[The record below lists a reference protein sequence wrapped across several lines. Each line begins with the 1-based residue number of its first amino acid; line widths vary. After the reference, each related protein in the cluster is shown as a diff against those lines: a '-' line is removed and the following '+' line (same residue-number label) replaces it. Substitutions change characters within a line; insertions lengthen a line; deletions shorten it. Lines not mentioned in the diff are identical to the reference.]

1 MLQGL
6 HLSHTHQLPRVFR
19 RTARQVQHLAL
30 HSSLFPWASALAG
43 RALSSRA
50 RQGCSSLRPGRYQKA
65 GFRTTLAVAAP
76 PRELVL
82 PVEEKVKKVLPKRFS
97 LCEPSV
103 AWAST
108 IGRSSNQNAASDS
121 TMSLSVVG
129 TPKIYQKFLYYCPY

>member
-50 RQGCSSLRPGRYQKA
+50 RQGCSGLRPGRYQKA
-65 GFRTTLAVAAP
+65 GFRTAVAVAAP

-82 PVEEKVKKVLPKRFS
+82 PVEEKVKKVLSGFHFAKVLQHGQVLPK
-97 LCEPSV
+97 
-103 AWAST
+103 T
-108 IGRSSNQNAASDS
+108 NHNAASCLS
-121 TMSLSVVG
+121 ITLSVVG
-129 TPKIYQKFLYYCPY
+129 TPKIYQKFLYHRPH